1 MIVCTSLSVRVVEFL
16 SLSVRSGGA
25 HPCHGYDQAAGKG
38 NSHLILLCYSC
49 NSPCF
54 EIVLCFCGGLVYP
67 SFQSESMAS
76 APSLNTNQSLQDNV
90 EVIEEMVSLVEN
102 VSVDDFSLDLVPNDE
117 VAKETIS
124 RSLVGKFF
132 AKRKVGNGKLRSI
145 LSQMWNV
152 SPGWSMQEIHPK
164 IFIFRFSKESDAL
177 KVLEKG
183 PWSPCGGFLLLTT
196 MPSDGKWSFADLE
209 HVNIWVR
216 ALGVPYRF
224 FSDDNVIK
232 IANRV
237 GSFVLADK
245 VRSNGVIRSN
255 FLRFRVSLDLAKPLL
270 AGVGLDDEDGK
281 KVWSYFKCEWL
292 PLVCYKCGVIGHE
305 EDACSARK
313 RMMVLDDGRS
323 VPLFGPWLKVGS
335 RLENGLAVLKAED
348 IQERIQMEQEDAPCD
363 TNPKAASK
371 SSVSVEGRVIHGG
384 DNSFSIQGEEGTAKT
399 TPNHISGDPLG
410 ARPFNV
416 LESTLGFN
424 NGYDPI
430 HKKGGGKRK
439 GPIGSNPTHRNSKVA
454 KLTGPKGV
462 AKKPIF
468 GYNSVSAVEQ
478 VGNKRK
484 KSQPQKECNL
494 FQGDNSNLPHEPGTK
509 DGILD
514 VFAEISVAADA
525 TRAYPRD
532 NLNGEEE
539 SLKFCEVS
547 RPRKQKKS
555 MGKSDSLLALEQD
568 DGLFEVSVG
577 ISNDSKLLTNSA
589 LPTGEF
595 MVELSGSTSLISD
608 ANIAKGRVTHNT
620 VVRNEDF
627 QLAEEAGLIMPPKEN
642 PDVLFLMET
651 KVHNSKMGS
660 IWRRLG
666 FSDAVIVDP
675 VGSAGGLCLCWRAG
689 IDIEVV
695 SFQQLTISV
704 KFSNTL
710 NCACWMGLFVY
721 GPPIRSERRAFWEDL
736 ALVTSS
742 LSGSWAL
749 LGDLNSILN
758 DQEKFGGMACSPREV
773 SDLSNFLLIS
783 GGVDLGSVGNFFTWT
798 NNRKFDNLVKE
809 RLDRVIGSADWIM
822 AFPKAGVNVLSIR
835 ESDHAP
841 VVLDLMLDRDTY
853 RRPFR
858 YLEAWN
864 RDPSCREVVR
874 EAWSTTV
881 RGCQSFQLMA
891 KLSCTRRLLAKWNRE
906 YFGMCQS
913 KLRALERLLIEVQSR
928 NPSPE
933 NASLEADIL
942 LEIDE
947 IETHQCV
954 IWRQKS
960 PNTADLLKQDV
971 LDLLGF
977 RFLRAEDFFLGNPL
991 LVSKSKRRDFNFVV
1005 ERIKSR
1011 LEGWR
1016 SKLLSQAGRTTLIN
1030 SVLSSIPIY
1039 TMSCFLLPKSVC
1051 ELLDKLVR
1059 KFWWVGCS
1067 DKQRYLSLLNW
1078 DEICKPKACGG
1089 LGIKKFHDMN
1099 LALVSKLGWA
1109 LAKGDR
1115 TPWCRLFLAKYCR
1128 RDSNFWNA
1136 SIPSSASWGA
1146 KGIFATRDLIRRE
1159 SCCAVLYL
1167 DQFVNFDR
1175 SLNLGD
1181 LSIWFKP
1188 EFLEQLGRLSLL
1200 PPGSHDS
1207 LVWKSSLDGSFSV
1220 KSAYTAII
1228 ECRKGDLDVL
1238 FQQLWK
1244 TPFSER
1250 VKLFMWK
1257 VGKDILPCGQRL
1269 YALFG
1274 NTSCCVLCE
1283 NAEDSL
1289 EHLFF
1294 HCHMARYCWF
1304 KSSWGIRSD
1313 LLSFASTREILN
1325 WILNPPFGGSVDL
1338 PQFSLFAAS
1347 LCYTLWNVRN
1357 KTFHDNLLATP
1368 ESIFQTVMK
1377 SLRETR
1383 DWVAPSG
1390 SLQQPIV
1397 VPGLDRLWSG
1407 SLVNIFVDAAMRG
1420 TDAFLAI
1427 LSLDD
1432 QGRAIEA
1439 FSVKI
1444 SAGSSLE
1451 GETLAIFHA
1460 ISRCI
1465 SCNWSRVRI
1474 YSDCKVAVDAV
1485 LARKIPNWKL
1495 SSLFLQL
1502 FNLLDGFVSCKLCW
1516 ISRLLN
1522 VAAHSLA
1529 TRAASLNFCG
1539 LFSVTDVSAAM
1550 NSN

>member
-1 MIVCTSLSVRVVEFL
+1 MGTIRQRGASVRRGYGVPSPVRPCLLNPLRVLGFL
-16 SLSVRSGGA
+16 IPFSS
-25 HPCHGYDQAAGKG
+25 KG

-281 KVWSYFKCEWL
+281 KVWSYFKYEWL

-424 NGYDPI
+424 NG
-430 HKKGGGKRK
+430 GGKRK

-494 FQGDNSNLPHEPGTK
+494 FQGDNSNLPHKPGTK

-595 MVELSGSTSLISD
+595 MVELSG
-608 ANIAKGRVTHNT
+608 
-620 VVRNEDF
+620 
-627 QLAEEAGLIMPPKEN
+627 
-642 PDVLFLMET
+642 
-651 KVHNSKMGS
+651 
-660 IWRRLG
+660 
-666 FSDAVIVDP
+666 
-675 VGSAGGLCLCWRAG
+675 
-689 IDIEVV
+689 
-695 SFQQLTISV
+695 
-704 KFSNTL
+704 
-710 NCACWMGLFVY
+710 
-721 GPPIRSERRAFWEDL
+721 
-736 ALVTSS
+736 
-742 LSGSWAL
+742 
-749 LGDLNSILN
+749 
-758 DQEKFGGMACSPREV
+758 
-773 SDLSNFLLIS
+773 
-783 GGVDLGSVGNFFTWT
+783 
-798 NNRKFDNLVKE
+798 
-809 RLDRVIGSADWIM
+809 
-822 AFPKAGVNVLSIR
+822 
-835 ESDHAP
+835 
-841 VVLDLMLDRDTY
+841 
-853 RRPFR
+853 
-858 YLEAWN
+858 
-864 RDPSCREVVR
+864 
-874 EAWSTTV
+874 
-881 RGCQSFQLMA
+881 
-891 KLSCTRRLLAKWNRE
+891 
-906 YFGMCQS
+906 
-913 KLRALERLLIEVQSR
+913 
-928 NPSPE
+928 
-933 NASLEADIL
+933 
-942 LEIDE
+942 
-947 IETHQCV
+947 
-954 IWRQKS
+954 
-960 PNTADLLKQDV
+960 
-971 LDLLGF
+971 
-977 RFLRAEDFFLGNPL
+977 
-991 LVSKSKRRDFNFVV
+991 
-1005 ERIKSR
+1005 
-1011 LEGWR
+1011 
-1016 SKLLSQAGRTTLIN
+1016 
-1030 SVLSSIPIY
+1030 
-1039 TMSCFLLPKSVC
+1039 
-1051 ELLDKLVR
+1051 
-1059 KFWWVGCS
+1059 
-1067 DKQRYLSLLNW
+1067 
-1078 DEICKPKACGG
+1078 
-1089 LGIKKFHDMN
+1089 
-1099 LALVSKLGWA
+1099 
-1109 LAKGDR
+1109 
-1115 TPWCRLFLAKYCR
+1115 

-1159 SCCAVLYL
+1159 SCWLVGNGQNVDIWSSPWVPWVAWDVYEAAFNN
-1167 DQFVNFDR
+1167 DTGFVNFDR

-1250 VKLFMWK
+1250 LNFLC
-1257 VGKDILPCGQRL
+1257 GKWAR
-1269 YALFG
+1269 
-1274 NTSCCVLCE
+1274 TSFLVARGSMLCL

-1432 QGRAIEA
+1432 QGERLRP
-1439 FSVKI
+1439 F
-1444 SAGSSLE
+1444 
-1451 GETLAIFHA
+1451 
-1460 ISRCI
+1460 RCI